1 MYTYRDPSIADGVR
15 HRVVGL
21 PPRVLVDSSFIL
33 WRHERPYLQQGKDRQ
48 TRSHEPPKSLGPH
61 NFQSEAVELAVVLQ
75 RAEDRKV
82 FRRTSI
88 QMRIVTYPL
97 SGRADVASG
106 PADEQRPRSIPGA
119 APSAGRFAGAV
130 YSVSLEGSSVA
141 G

>member
-1 MYTYRDPSIADGVR
+1 MRTVTPPLGTVSVTGLLVCR
-15 HRVVGL
+15 HVFWLTPVSFSGDMSGHTCSKARVVRTGS
-21 PPRVLVDSSFIL
+21 R
-33 WRHERPYLQQGKDRQ
+33 E
-48 TRSHEPPKSLGPH
+48 PKSRGAH
-61 NFQSEAVELAVVLQ
+61 DFQSEAVELAVVLQ

-130 YSVSLEGSSVA
+130 DSVSLEGSSVA